1 MRIWATLK
9 IALRALRR
17 NKMRTVLTMLGIII
31 GVGAVIAMVGIGN
44 GAKAQVSARIAAL
57 GQNVIQIFSGSLNR
71 GGVFTGFGG
80 AGTLTVED
88 ALAIQNEVP
97 GVAAVSP
104 EVRGG
109 GGQIT
114 AGENN
119 WNAPIMG
126 EGIDY
131 LIIRQ
136 WELAEGTM
144 FTELDERSATKV
156 CVLGKT
162 TADKLFP
169 DEDAVGKTIR
179 IKNVPL
185 KVLGVLSR
193 KGASMGGDDQD
204 DRVIIPYTTCMKRFA
219 GVTTLRMMQVS
230 AVSADQMTSVQNAI
244 TEVLRQRHRIQPGRD
259 DDFIIRNQ
267 QEIAET
273 ANATTET
280 MTVLLAGVAVISLI
294 VGGIGIMNIMLV
306 SVTERTR
313 EIGIRM
319 AVGARGRDILLQ
331 FLTEATTLSVIGG
344 AIGITLGVNA
354 QRIVKWVALFCTK
367 TGIPSE
373 FINSAAGWPT
383 LVSMDSIVI
392 AFVFSAAVGIFFG
405 FYPARKASKLDPIEA
420 LRYE

>member
-1 MRIWATLK
+1 MRIGATFK

-44 GAKAQVSARIAAL
+44 GAKAQVTARIASL

-80 AGTLTVED
+80 AGTLTPED
-88 ALAIQNEVP
+88 AIAIKNEVP
-97 GVAAVSP
+97 GVMAVSP

-109 GGQIT
+109 GGQIV

-119 WNAPIMG
+119 WNSPILG
-126 EGIDY
+126 QGVDY
-131 LIIRQ
+131 LTIRQ
-136 WELAEGTM
+136 WELAAGAM
-144 FTELDERSATKV
+144 FTEMDERSSAKV
-156 CVLGKT
+156 CLLGQT
-162 TADKLFP
+162 TKDRLFP

-179 IKNVPL
+179 MKGVPL
-185 KVLGVLSR
+185 KVVGVLTR

-204 DRVIIPYTTCMKRFA
+204 DRVVIPYTTCMKRFA
-219 GVTTLRMMQVS
+219 GVTTLRMIQLS
-230 AVSADQMTSVQNAI
+230 AESASQMTDVQNAI
-244 TEVLRQRHRIQPGRD
+244 TEILRQRHRIQAGRD
-259 DDFIIRNQ
+259 DDFMIRNQ

-280 MTVLLAGVAVISLI
+280 MTALLAGVAVISLI

-319 AVGARGRDILLQ
+319 AVGARGHDILLQ
-331 FLTEATTLSVIGG
+331 FLIEAVTLSSIGG
-344 AIGITLGVNA
+344 LVGIGVGIGTAKFLA
-354 QRIVKWVALFCTK
+354 AVK
-367 TGIPSE
+367 
-373 FINSAAGWPT
+373 GWPT
-383 LVSMDSIVI
+383 VVSMDSVVI
-392 AFVFSAAVGIFFG
+392 SFVFSAAVGIFFG